1 MTMLDHADGP
11 PDLQMLYAAV
21 TEKLLDGE
29 FPSLRYEVLRHSSPA
44 ISVLC
49 HHHARQVGLTLWP
62 NGDAEMTWAT
72 AADGDCIAHYR
83 IITQSG
89 LDYFL
94 ADLAERLNL

>member
-1 MTMLDHADGP
+1 MLDHTGQL
-11 PDLQMLYAAV
+11 DLQLLYAAV

-29 FPSLRYEVLRHSSPA
+29 FPSLRYEVLQHSEPA

-49 HHHARQVGLTLWP
+49 HYHARQVGLTLWP

-72 AADGDCIAHYR
+72 TVDGECIGHYR
-83 IITQSG
+83 INTQSG

>member
-1 MTMLDHADGP
+1 MTMLDHAGRL
-11 PDLQMLYAAV
+11 DLQLLYAAV

-29 FPSLRYEVLRHSSPA
+29 FPSLRYEVLQHSAPA

-49 HHHARQVGLTLWP
+49 HYHAHQVGLTLWP

-72 AADGDCIAHYR
+72 EADGECIAHYR
-83 IITQSG
+83 IITQAG

>member
-1 MTMLDHADGP
+1 MTMLDHAGRL
-11 PDLQMLYAAV
+11 DLQLLYAAV
-21 TEKLLDGE
+21 TERLLNGE
-29 FPSLRYEVLRHSSPA
+29 FPSLRYEVLQHSSPA

-49 HHHARQVGLTLWP
+49 HHRSHQVGLTLWP

-72 AADGDCIAHYR
+72 AADGECIAHYR
-83 IITQSG
+83 IISQPG

>member
-1 MTMLDHADGP
+1 MTMLDRAGRL
-11 PDLQMLYAAV
+11 DLQLLYAAV

-29 FPSLRYEVLRHSSPA
+29 FPSLRYEVMQHSSPA

-49 HHHARQVGLTLWP
+49 HHHAHQVGLTLWP

-72 AADGDCIAHYR
+72 EADGECIAHYR
-83 IITQSG
+83 IITQAG